1 MTAPNANK
9 AAADIAKTLGLDRQ
23 PAAASRLKRYLVW
36 GALALVILLLVFVWA
51 STKSGSQVQYQ
62 TQETKRGSLTVT
74 VSATG
79 TLQPTNQVEVGS
91 EISGT
96 LKTVEA
102 DYNDAVKRGQVL
114 ARIDT
119 AKLDAQAR
127 QTAASLDAARAKVLQ
142 TRATVTEAGAKFER
156 LVQVQQASGGKV
168 PSKTELDSAKATLE
182 RAVADEAN
190 ARAAVSQAEATL
202 DAQRTDLVKAVIRSP
217 INGVVLKRAAEPGQ
231 TVAAAFQTPVLFTL
245 AEDLTQME
253 LHVDVDEADVGKVQK
268 AQTAT
273 FTVDAY
279 PERIFPARIT
289 QVRFG
294 SKTVSGVV
302 TYETV
307 LKVDNSGMLLRPGMT
322 GTANIT
328 VQKVDDAL
336 LVPNAALR
344 FAPPLPE
351 LARPAGGGGLLSNIL
366 PRPPSSAPRQPENSA
381 AKQPHVWLLR
391 GEKLE
396 KTAITTGMSDGIM
409 TEVSAGKLETGMAVV
424 VDVIEA
430 KK

>member
-9 AAADIAKTLGLDRQ
+9 VADVATTLGLGRQ
-23 PAAASRLKRYLVW
+23 SAAASRLKPYLVW
-36 GALALVILLLVFVWA
+36 SAVALVILLLVFAW
-51 STKSGSQVQYQ
+51 SGRKSGNQVQYQ
-62 TQETKRGSLTVT
+62 ALEIKRGSLTVT

-96 LKTVEA
+96 IKTVEV
-102 DYNDAVKRGQVL
+102 DYNDAVKLGQVL

-119 AKLDAQAR
+119 AKLDAQVR
-127 QTAASLDAARAKVLQ
+127 QTAASLEAARAKVLQ
-142 TRATVTEAGAKFER
+142 ARATVTEAGAKFER
-156 LVQVQQASGGKV
+156 LVQVQEASAGKV
-168 PSKTELDSAKATLE
+168 PSKSEMESARAALD

-190 ARAAVSQAEATL
+190 ARATVSQAEATL

-268 AQTAT
+268 AQKAT

-279 PERIFPARIT
+279 PERSFPARIT

-307 LKVDNSGMLLRPGMT
+307 LKVDNSALLLRPGMT

-328 VQKVDDAL
+328 VQKVDNAL

-344 FAPPLPE
+344 FIPPVTENAKPS
-351 LARPAGGGGLLSNIL
+351 AGGGLTSSLL
-366 PRPPSSAPRQPENSA
+366 PRPPSSAPRQQESA
-381 AKQPHVWLLR
+381 DDKRPHVWLLH

-396 KTAITTGMSDGIM
+396 KTAITTGMSDGIT
-409 TEVSAGKLETGMAVV
+409 TEVIGGKLEPGMAVV

-430 KK
+430 NK

>member
-1 MTAPNANK
+1 MTAPNSGK
-9 AAADIAKTLGLDRQ
+9 AADVAKTLGLDKQ
-23 PAAASRLKRYLVW
+23 SATTSRLKTYLFG
-36 GALALVILLLVFVWA
+36 GAAVLVILLLVFAWA
-51 STKSGSQVQYQ
+51 NGKSASQVQYQ
-62 TQETKRGSLTVT
+62 TQEIKRGNLTVT

-79 TLQPTNQVEVGS
+79 TLQPTNQVDVGS

-96 LKTVEA
+96 IKAVEV

-114 ARIDT
+114 VRIDT

-127 QTAASLDAARAKVLQ
+127 QTAASLEAARAKVQ
-142 TRATVTEAGAKFER
+142 QARATVTEAQAKFER
-156 LVQVQQASGGKV
+156 LVLVQEASGGKV
-168 PSKTELDSAKATLE
+168 PSKTEMDSARATLQ
-182 RAVADEAN
+182 RAEADEAN
-190 ARAAVSQAEATL
+190 ARAAANQAEATL

-217 INGVVLKRAAEPGQ
+217 IDGVVLKRAAEPGQ

-279 PERIFPARIT
+279 PERTFPARIT

-307 LKVDNSGMLLRPGMT
+307 LKVDNSALLLRPGMT

-328 VQKVDDAL
+328 VQKVDNAL

-344 FAPPLPE
+344 FAPPVQE
-351 LARPAGGGGLLSNIL
+351 NAKPAGGGGLLSNLL
-366 PRPPSSAPRQPENSA
+366 PRPPSSAPRQQESA
-381 AKQPHVWLLR
+381 DGKGSHVWLLH

-396 KTAITTGMSDGIM
+396 KIAITTGMSDGVM
-409 TEVSAGKLETGMAVV
+409 TEVLAGKLEPGAAVV